1 MTRTRQARS
10 STDRTEQEAAL
21 RRARANQHL
30 DRVRGRR
37 AGPERQPARARVPRA
52 AWLIGAPAVALVLG
66 AWVGDD
72 VLALGGRGW
81 RVSRV
86 EVQGAAHLTGVE
98 VARAARIAVGDSYTA
113 ADPRRLAGG
122 LRQNAWIAAASAAR
136 LPGGTVVLRVREREP
151 LAVIEARG
159 GPLGVDAEGRP
170 FAVLDARDAKDL
182 PRLRC
187 DSAPPPGEADT
198 RIAEAIRV
206 ARTFP
211 KRGLAMPREIAL
223 GKEADPE
230 GLVVRLPGIAAR
242 FVMGAQDLDARVGML
257 AELLAKR
264 PAEVAEA
271 ASVDLRFAGQAVL
284 SGKSDPKG
292 SA

>member
-1 MTRTRQARS
+1 MNHS
-10 STDRTEQEAAL
+10 SISRFTDRTEQEAQ
-21 RRARANQHL
+21 RRRTRANQHL
-30 DRVRGRR
+30 DRLRNRRGGEPKPTRSL
-37 AGPERQPARARVPRA
+37 PVPRGV
-52 AWLIGAPAVALVLG
+52 WLIAAPVLALFVG

-72 VLALGGRGW
+72 ALAQIGSVGW
-81 RVSRV
+81 QVSAI
-86 EVQGAAHLTGVE
+86 EVQGASHLTAE
-98 VARAARIAVGDSYTA
+98 EIAHSARIAVGDGYSA
-113 ADPRRLAGG
+113 AEPRRLAGG
-122 LRQNAWIAAASAAR
+122 LRQNAWIAEASAAR
-136 LPGGTVVLRVREREP
+136 LPGGTVVLRVREREA

-170 FAVLDARDAKDL
+170 FAVLDAREAKDL

-187 DSAPPPGEADT
+187 ESTPPPGEPDH

-211 KRGLAMPREIAL
+211 SRGLAMPREIAL

-230 GLVVRLPGIAAR
+230 GLVVRLPGMEAR
-242 FVMGAQDLDARVGML
+242 FVMGADDLDARVGML

-284 SGKSDPKG
+284 SNKTDPKG

>member
-1 MTRTRQARS
+1 MSRIHQTRPS
-10 STDRTEQEAAL
+10 DRTEQEAQ
-21 RRARANQHL
+21 RRRTRANLHL
-30 DRVRGRR
+30 DRVRNRR
-37 AGPERQPARARVPRA
+37 GESTRPRSVPRA
-52 AWLIGAPAVALVLG
+52 AWLAGALALAVGAG

-72 VLALGGRGW
+72 ALAHLGGRAW
-81 RVSRV
+81 RVSAV
-86 EVQGAAHLTGVE
+86 EVQGASHLSGAE
-98 VARAARIAVGDSYTA
+98 VAHAAGIAVGDGYAA
-113 ADPRRLAGG
+113 ADPRRLAGA
-122 LRQNAWIAAASAAR
+122 LRRNAWIAEAGAAR
-136 LPGGTVVLRVREREP
+136 LPGGTVVLRVRERAP
-151 LAVIEARG
+151 LAVIEGRG

-187 DSAPPPGEADT
+187 ESTPPPGEPDQ

-206 ARTFP
+206 ARSFP
-211 KRGLAMPREIAL
+211 TRGLALPREIAL
-223 GKEADPE
+223 GSERDPE
-230 GLVVRLPGIAAR
+230 GLVLRLPGMEAR
-242 FVMGAQDLDARVGML
+242 FVFGKKDLDARVGML

-271 ASVDLRFAGQAVL
+271 TSVDLRFLGQAVL